1 MEENNQNG
9 QLNNNQGTTTSGQGA
24 NFSTQNIGGNI
35 VGNDTA
41 GTGSGAVVSL
51 KGGQTQKEIDEQKR
65 IEELKSRAVKLER
78 KLTPREKELEK
89 LHKQAVK
96 PVSPVGK
103 FQGTSYN
110 QDTKNKVHNTNN
122 VQNTRHNNQK
132 NRDTVNSGINYKKQ
146 EELVENL
153 INPTESLGKPQ
164 NTENPIQETSQQK
177 TSINYKRQDANYK
190 AQTNYKK
197 QDIKSKIRPEKKQE
211 EKSVSTEIL
220 KEKQVKKVVEQK
232 PAKRMVIS
240 PAGQISYVDNQELE
254 GSVIKKEEQVNVE
267 KDAIKKSSAKAVSSS
282 NIVNLKSEEE
292 SLTKQQAESRV
303 VKSEGV
309 VKTLEAPGTAR
320 ASKTLKTPGV
330 SEASEI
336 PWEERRVDLKEL
348 STEKRIDMQATP
360 SLASVRLKMDEDL
373 NGELAEWF
381 DKYNKLPINIKLGL
395 GSEEVRQ
402 KIKEFAKQ
410 FGSMN
415 EEFLGEVSRIV
426 REVYTDLIKTEDIR
440 RRLMQILKIQQEKV
454 DQSIE
459 NIAEV
464 VTLIKD
470 IGNKKS
476 EEYFER
482 LSLKEA
488 LQKYKN
494 IAEEEVTVGNINDK
508 KTGEYVRPTVQNWL
522 DDYINRAGSN
532 IHTSLERG
540 KYLDDSLNTKNLEI
554 DEKMKV
560 DKLIKSYDIGSKLII
575 DRDEKNILWNLH
587 DDESKLGI
595 NSNRKKRVINKFKIE
610 EAQKADVD
618 EDVRSNFEKEQKEG
632 IIKKESESF
641 VRNAEEGMDLSISD
655 GKKKDGVKA
664 GEIVKEKENNSGEDN
679 LLNLSSEIDALR
691 G

>member
-1 MEENNQNG
+1 
-9 QLNNNQGTTTSGQGA
+9 
-24 NFSTQNIGGNI
+24 
-35 VGNDTA
+35 
-41 GTGSGAVVSL
+41 
-51 KGGQTQKEIDEQKR
+51 
-65 IEELKSRAVKLER
+65 
-78 KLTPREKELEK
+78 
-89 LHKQAVK
+89 
-96 PVSPVGK
+96 
-103 FQGTSYN
+103 
-110 QDTKNKVHNTNN
+110 
-122 VQNTRHNNQK
+122 
-132 NRDTVNSGINYKKQ
+132 VNSEINYKKQ

-330 SEASEI
+330 SEASGI

-415 EEFLGEVSRIV
+415 EEFLGEVSRIA

>member
-330 SEASEI
+330 SEASGI

-373 NGELAEWF
+373 NEELAEWF